1 MSIRSEDTYLFIDGE
16 YLRRIYGDAMR
27 SIFLCGVP
35 DEDIDYSEFKRV
47 ARAKRVFF
55 YDCIDDEK
63 QQNESEPEFQKRV
76 RTQEAFFKKLGEL
89 KGFHIRQGSLKGTG
103 KKRRQKEIDV
113 LLATDMLTHGYDGNM
128 ATAVLLAGDLDFRPA
143 VENLVRR
150 GVFVEVWYELKSA
163 SAELPGAADYGM
175 KLNFHPLYDW
185 STAHFKARH
194 PLPTVSTKDERVE
207 GKLIKEGLCDGRR
220 VLLIGVDASQSVLR
234 LEGSDHPRLYHHADH
249 GVLERYVPL
258 IHGTIDWK

>member
-16 YLRRIYGDAMR
+16 YLRRIFDDAMR
-27 SIFLCGVP
+27 WMFLCP
-35 DEDIDYSEFKRV
+35 TRDEDIDYTEIKRL
-47 ARAKRVFF
+47 AQAKRVFF

-76 RTQEAFFKKLGEL
+76 RTQETFFTKLGEL

-150 GVFVEVWYELKSA
+150 GVFVEVWYEPRSA
-163 SAELPGAADYGM
+163 SAELPGAADHG
-175 KLNFHPLYDW
+175 KRLGFHTLHDW
-185 STAHFKARH
+185 GTAYFQKHH
-194 PLPTVSTKDERVE
+194 PLPTVSKDEGVQ

-234 LEGSDHPRLYHHADH
+234 LEGSDHPWLYHHADH